1 MKELTTAALYLVEGV
16 LQSPNAFQKN
26 MKITCEEVM
35 KISNHFL
42 ESSQKLSS
50 HMKNQEHYTN
60 STSSR
65 PTKPQSEWINLM
77 HGDQS
82 LKTLN
87 FQHQKKQL
95 KPCETYKQSYNAKL
109 KYALDNQP
117 KITTGQI
124 REKMFEFKT
133 KKPEESS
140 SNWKPWHKDWN
151 TITSN
156 HSEEYTINDNG
167 KYRYNMKGFLEDDES
182 SDDSI
187 LIVDSGWDD
196 YFFNVMSERFEQ
208 EIQYWYDNSRT
219 VDPEY
224 IVFNETSPK
233 PTPTDLANNLAC
245 VYSRLNLFSKVALK
259 NYKSISEKQKELESR
274 VQNCQEKLES
284 CEELLR
290 KTQSETRKSLQQIST
305 EIQQSKPL
313 TKREVLNLVQEIA
326 EQPKLVEKEALR
338 LTEDLNQK
346 IQKVEHLL
354 HEVKKLI
361 TG

>member
-1 MKELTTAALYLVEGV
+1 
-16 LQSPNAFQKN
+16 
-26 MKITCEEVM
+26 
-35 KISNHFL
+35 
-42 ESSQKLSS
+42 
-50 HMKNQEHYTN
+50 
-60 STSSR
+60 
-65 PTKPQSEWINLM
+65 M

-87 FQHQKKQL
+87 FQQQKKQL
-95 KPCETYKQSYNAKL
+95 KPCETYKQSYNAKF

-117 KITTGQI
+117 KTTTGQI
-124 REKMFEFKT
+124 KEKMFEFKT

-140 SNWKPWHKDWN
+140 LNWKPWHKDWDA
-151 TITSN
+151 ITSN
-156 HSEEYTINDNG
+156 HLEDDAINDDG
-167 KYRYNMKGFLEDDES
+167 KYRYNRKGFLKDDES

-187 LIVDSGWDD
+187 LIVDPGWDD
-196 YFFNVMSERFEQ
+196 YF
-208 EIQYWYDNSRT
+208 
-219 VDPEY
+219 
-224 IVFNETSPK
+224 
-233 PTPTDLANNLAC
+233 L
-245 VYSRLNLFSKVALK
+245 RLNLFSKVALK

-274 VQNCQEKLES
+274 VQNCQEKLKS